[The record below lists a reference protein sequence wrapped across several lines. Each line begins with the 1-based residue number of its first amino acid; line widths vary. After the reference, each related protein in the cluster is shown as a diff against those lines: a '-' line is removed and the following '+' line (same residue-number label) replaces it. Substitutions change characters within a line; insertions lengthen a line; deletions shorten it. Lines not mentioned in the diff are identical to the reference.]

1 MGMRWWAYFSDVKTQ
16 GKGNYEKLKYTN
28 LVVSLMLL
36 EVVISSPQ
44 VTEIISQT
52 KDLLGII
59 KLDFF
64 IENKSK

>member
-1 MGMRWWAYFSDVKTQ
+1 
-16 GKGNYEKLKYTN
+16 
-28 LVVSLMLL
+28 MLL

-52 KDLLGII
+52 KGLLGII